1 MTQAVNLSRQYDFAK
16 TLRTRNNPIV
26 DLKCLSKTFLW
37 YIQVLDL
44 VILDFLACCV
54 MFKRFQNQP
63 SSLSQ
68 IIFGAE
74 KQGIFGKFWDC
85 CRRCVTFEILES
97 LNKLWS
103 DIIQYPNTSF
113 GYPVI
118 QFFDNHRRSVTFK
131 ILESLNKLWSNIIQY
146 PNTSFGYPVIQFF
159 DSHNWSLLSSS
170 WILGI
175 QWSSSL
181 IIIIDLSILI
191 LDEEWTL
198 TYIFI
203 FALLW
208 GASKGFMKAWQKT
221 PQKNVKIKI

>member
-1 MTQAVNLSRQYDFAK
+1 M
-16 TLRTRNNPIV
+16 
-26 DLKCLSKTFLW
+26 
-37 YIQVLDL
+37 
-44 VILDFLACCV
+44 
-54 MFKRFQNQP
+54 
-63 SSLSQ
+63 
-68 IIFGAE
+68 
-74 KQGIFGKFWDC
+74 FWDC

-118 QFFDNHRRSVTFK
+118 QFFDNHRRSVTSK
-131 ILESLNKLWSNIIQY
+131 ILESLNKLWSNRIQY

-191 LDEEWTL
+191 LDEERTL

-203 FALLW
+203 FALRC
-208 GASKGFMKAWQKT
+208 GASKGFMKAWQKA